1 MHITVSHYRVK
12 LDHAD
17 RTFRLIEQH
26 LVPLIRNVRGFVSF
40 QVAAT
45 GSQAFV
51 SIGTFTSKDG
61 ATTCNDVVTRWLLGQ
76 PPDLL
81 EGSPKATT
89 GEVRIESTADGTPLA
104 PAAPVVLQH
113 QGDEAPV
120 GV

>member
-1 MHITVSHYRVK
+1 VHITVSRYRVK

-89 GEVRIESTADGTPLA
+89 GEVRIVSTAGDPTLA
-104 PAAPVVLQH
+104 VAAPVVLQP
-113 QGDEAPV
+113 QRDEARV